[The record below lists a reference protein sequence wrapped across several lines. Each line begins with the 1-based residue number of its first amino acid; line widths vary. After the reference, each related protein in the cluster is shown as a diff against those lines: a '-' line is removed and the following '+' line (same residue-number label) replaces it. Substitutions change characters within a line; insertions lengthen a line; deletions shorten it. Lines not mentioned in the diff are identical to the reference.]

1 MHREFSMSVRDA
13 GMCVLIVAI
22 ASESRRRGKQPLQII
37 VCDAYSEGK
46 LSAGKEET
54 VLGKDVS
61 EGL

>member
-1 MHREFSMSVRDA
+1 MSVRDA

-22 ASESRRRGKQPLQII
+22 ASESRGHGKQPLQII
-37 VCDAYSEGK
+37 VCEAYSEGK